1 MTYIRNPE
9 TGRRVSRMNAPLQS
23 IAMEIPELRIIEQEL
38 WDQVQARL
46 ASIRTES
53 GADDPNRPRFW
64 EARRPCHV
72 LTGKVFCGCCN
83 GLMANIGRD
92 YLACSVARRQ
102 GMCSNRRGI
111 LRIPSQ
117 GGQ

>member
-46 ASIRTES
+46 ASIRTE
-53 GADDPNRPRFW
+53 F
-64 EARRPCHV
+64 RR
-72 LTGKVFCGCCN
+72 
-83 GLMANIGRD
+83 R
-92 YLACSVARRQ
+92 
-102 GMCSNRRGI
+102 
-111 LRIPSQ
+111 
-117 GGQ
+117 